1 MNGSQVSPR
10 PCALFRW
17 GGLVLAL
24 LLCLSWAGP
33 LVTAGASQ
41 HPVIEPAAVSPDISR
56 ADTPGAALLRP
67 ASGPQQDTEH
77 MRLTD
82 HRGGYAG
89 PVVVQGNTAYAIF
102 ATELAVLDISDPLQP
117 VRLGYILLP
126 DNIWELAVFGNYVF
140 AAGSSLYIIDV
151 AVPSSPV
158 QIAVTTYIGDPMGVA
173 ANATHIFLSEG
184 PVGSGENYIPGSVY
198 IFDYSTPSAPVQVG
212 YFATPRESA
221 GLFATDRYLY
231 LAARGDP
238 GANPQVWGGLFI
250 LDISNPSTPQV
261 MSFTATARFAQDVV
275 VVDSTAYVSDVFSGL
290 WIMGVSDPE
299 HPVRLSDTVFGG
311 ESRRPGGDGWL
322 CLRPQRYI
330 RGGSRGRPQSRPA

>member
-1 MNGSQVSPR
+1 M
-10 PCALFRW
+10 
-17 GGLVLAL
+17 
-24 LLCLSWAGP
+24 
-33 LVTAGASQ
+33 
-41 HPVIEPAAVSPDISR
+41 
-56 ADTPGAALLRP
+56 
-67 ASGPQQDTEH
+67 
-77 MRLTD
+77 
-82 HRGGYAG
+82 
-89 PVVVQGNTAYAIF
+89 VQGNTAHAIF

-117 VRLGYILLP
+117 VRLGYILSP
-126 DNIWELAVFGNYVF
+126 DNIWELAVLVTMCSV
-140 AAGSSLYIIDV
+140 AGSSLYIIDV

-231 LAARGDP
+231 LAARGDLERILK
-238 GANPQVWGGLFI
+238 VWGGLFI

-275 VVDSTAYVSDVFSGL
+275 VVD
-290 WIMGVSDPE
+290 
-299 HPVRLSDTVFGG
+299 
-311 ESRRPGGDGWL
+311 
-322 CLRPQRYI
+322 
-330 RGGSRGRPQSRPA
+330 